1 MGLPFTGHPLKVS
14 SPSAC
19 QHIGS
24 FSSQAYEETQV
35 TCAIPFPASQQGGG
49 RTGKELGEKGQGY

>member
-35 TCAIPFPASQQGGG
+35 ACAIPFPASQQRGG